1 MTPEQLV
8 DVREIEQLKYRYMRA
23 VDTRDWELLAATLH
37 PEVSAAY
44 GKRLSFDDRVELVST
59 LRAFMGPETITVHR
73 LHHPEIEVDGD
84 SATGT
89 WLLTDRVIRKKDR
102 VMIQGAAFYGDEY
115 RREPDGWVISKTG
128 YERIYES
135 ETSLDDL
142 PSFSLTA
149 DLFEDR

>member
-1 MTPEQLV
+1 MTHEHLV
-8 DVREIEQLKYRYMRA
+8 AVREIEQLKYRYMRA
-23 VDTRDWELLAATLH
+23 VDTRDWELLAVTLH
-37 PEVSAAY
+37 PEVTATY
-44 GKRLSFDDRVELVST
+44 GKRLRFDNRDDLVST
-59 LRAFMGPETITVHR
+59 LRSTMGPQTITVHR
-73 LHHPEIEVDGD
+73 LHQPEIELAGD

-102 VMIQGAAFYGDEY
+102 VMIQGAAFYRDEY
-115 RREPDGWVISKTG
+115 RKEADGWVISKTG

-135 ETSLDDL
+135 QMSLDDL